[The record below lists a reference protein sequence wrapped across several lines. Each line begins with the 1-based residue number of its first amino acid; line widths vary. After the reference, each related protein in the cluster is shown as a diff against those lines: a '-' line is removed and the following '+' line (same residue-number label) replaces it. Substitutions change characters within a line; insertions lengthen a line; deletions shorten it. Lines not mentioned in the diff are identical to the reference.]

1 MLVNSAQIIGN
12 VGQIGH
18 RTTASG
24 TSVCNFSVA
33 VDRRYTRT
41 NANGEK
47 EVVHQTDWFPCTA
60 WNNQAII
67 ARDHLQ
73 QGSKLCVVGRI
84 QPRQYRDSQGV
95 THKTFEIVVEEM
107 HFISGIIP
115 QDTNAAASDSD
126 SDSNLTAT
134 VGEMTAAS

>member
-18 RTTASG
+18 RTTNSG
-24 TSVCNFSVA
+24 TDVCNFSVA
-33 VDRRYTRT
+33 VDRKYTRT
-41 NANGEK
+41 NASGEK
-47 EVVHQTDWFPCTA
+47 EVVNQTDWFPCTA
-60 WNNQAII
+60 WNNQAVI

-73 QGSKLCVVGRI
+73 KGSKVCVLGRV

-107 HFISGIIP
+107 HFISGIIS
-115 QDTNAAASDSD
+115 QNTDDATTDSD
-126 SDSNLTAT
+126 NTLTAT
-134 VGEMTAAS
+134 MSEMTAAS